1 MRQRLAERRKAV
13 AGVLASA
20 VALAV
25 VIVTGNELSVE
36 ATSAVGLVASAIVG
50 LIVHEVPNAPSA

>member
-36 ATSAVGLVASAIVG
+36 ATSAVGLAASALVG
-50 LIVHEVPNAPSA
+50 LVVHEVRNEPVA